1 MRQPVGR
8 RTVSCRPT
16 RRCVR
21 CKEDQYDEVV
31 LERVVEEVELPGFQ
45 ELEEVKL
52 QPAIFNMLCKELVV
66 APCSDLF
73 PSCRH
78 HELPRY

>member
-1 MRQPVGR
+1 M
-8 RTVSCRPT
+8 
-16 RRCVR
+16 
-21 CKEDQYDEVV
+21 V
-31 LERVVEEVELPGFQ
+31 LERVVEEVELPGLQ

>member
-1 MRQPVGR
+1 M
-8 RTVSCRPT
+8 
-16 RRCVR
+16 
-21 CKEDQYDEVV
+21 V

>member
-1 MRQPVGR
+1 MR
-8 RTVSCRPT
+8 CR
-16 RRCVR
+16 
-21 CKEDQYDEVV
+21 EDKHGEVV
-31 LERVVEEVELPGFQ
+31 LVVDEVELPGFQ

-73 PSCRH
+73 ASCRH
-78 HELPRY
+78 HQLPRY

>member
-1 MRQPVGR
+1 MRQLVGR
-8 RTVSCRPT
+8 RTVSRRPT
-16 RRCVR
+16 RRCMR
-21 CKEDQYDEVV
+21 CKEDQYGEVV

-52 QPAIFNMLCKELVV
+52 QSAIFNMLCKELAV

-73 PSCRH
+73 ASWNH
-78 HELPRY
+78 QLPRY

>member
-1 MRQPVGR
+1 M
-8 RTVSCRPT
+8 
-16 RRCVR
+16 
-21 CKEDQYDEVV
+21 V

-52 QPAIFNMLCKELVV
+52 QSAIFNMLCKELAV

-73 PSCRH
+73 ASWNH
-78 HELPRY
+78 QLPRY